1 MKNAFKL
8 SIFVFFIIFS
18 SSPWLFIKG
27 QLSLSYCDVSEINK
41 TEKDVEEEIGKLIKK
56 FSIKEITE
64 KEKYDIKREIEK
76 FELKA
81 LPFILQVLKEANDEE
96 RQYYYLSMIT
106 EIIGRK
112 KRAFEISRTNLTP
125 EEIERNKIDIT
136 EFPLSQEDKENIDK
150 AFLIVSDFG
159 LHHNP
164 KIRVAAMDALGC
176 FGTQKAVFLLE
187 RALND
192 EDATV
197 RYVACI
203 RLSLLGHCHYNRFKV
218 MTGKEPKTPEEYA
231 EFLSDTKW
239 GLWIQAEQ
247 ELKKFGKQAIPVLL
261 EVASSDK
268 EPGRQ
273 RAIKLLG
280 EMKAEEAVPVLGEKF
295 KREPNDTSSLY
306 ALAHIGTPEAIDILV
321 QYGLKHEDANVKM
334 NTAKALL
341 PEHRNTAIPFLKELA
356 KHKERKVR
364 LEAGRI
370 LVEKKEKAG
379 ISVLIELLGNPIH
392 AGNARIMLEEV
403 TKQNFGRLPP
413 VVSKKMVDD
422 YVNKWNNWWEE
433 NKDTFKFPDN

>member
-81 LPFILQVLKEANDEE
+81 LPFILQVLKEANDEK

-112 KRAFEISRTNLTP
+112 KRALEISRTNLTP

-164 KIRVAAMDALGC
+164 KIRAAAMDALGC

-247 ELKKFGKQAIPVLL
+247 ELKKFGKQAIPALL

-280 EMKAEEAVPVLGEKF
+280 EMKAEEAVPVLGENF
-295 KREPNDTSSLY
+295 KKDPNDTSSLY

-334 NTAKALL
+334 NIAKALL

-364 LEAGRI
+364 LEAGII

>member
-306 ALAHIGTPEAIDILV
+306 AL
-321 QYGLKHEDANVKM
+321 
-334 NTAKALL
+334 
-341 PEHRNTAIPFLKELA
+341 
-356 KHKERKVR
+356 
-364 LEAGRI
+364 
-370 LVEKKEKAG
+370 
-379 ISVLIELLGNPIH
+379 
-392 AGNARIMLEEV
+392 
-403 TKQNFGRLPP
+403 
-413 VVSKKMVDD
+413 
-422 YVNKWNNWWEE
+422 
-433 NKDTFKFPDN
+433 